1 MLAGSERI
9 IPLKD
14 EIFGSVRKRFGIGDD
29 FLESAFEFTDM
40 EPGGGKGGDLLCKT
54 NCGKFFIKELNNGD
68 KNSLLNEDFCED
80 YVNHL
85 IKVDSL
91 ICRIYLVFDV
101 PGRKHSFLAMEN
113 CLPSNILCWDGI
125 YDLKGTADDKT
136 VSMNGKRVSEIHKR
150 FWRLD
155 LFFLEFFRCRRLIP
169 QERLAYMDGKKK
181 AFSFP
186 IRLERSDKEYI
197 LDLISRDIEIFRKH
211 ALMDYSAILALVK
224 QTSVKEKDLRL
235 LELSKRTRCVF
246 TCKVDGVDYF
256 LFIGLIDFLQTWT
269 KSKKF
274 AHAIKFCCAPKPIST
289 VNPDCYAQQFLIF
302 FQNKFVS

>member
-14 EIFGSVRKRFGIGDD
+14 EIFGLVRKRFGIGDD

-125 YDLKGTADDKT
+125 YDLK
-136 VSMNGKRVSEIHKR
+136 
-150 FWRLD
+150 
-155 LFFLEFFRCRRLIP
+155 
-169 QERLAYMDGKKK
+169 
-181 AFSFP
+181 
-186 IRLERSDKEYI
+186 
-197 LDLISRDIEIFRKH
+197 
-211 ALMDYSAILALVK
+211 
-224 QTSVKEKDLRL
+224 
-235 LELSKRTRCVF
+235 
-246 TCKVDGVDYF
+246 
-256 LFIGLIDFLQTWT
+256 
-269 KSKKF
+269 
-274 AHAIKFCCAPKPIST
+274 